1 MRGPKRSLR
10 TPTVLRTPGKAVA
23 IALSLAVISACV
35 WMFCSAPRNRP
46 MDRRIS
52 NVAWSGTGGWIA
64 TGTVQGP
71 TTITNGQPGTASWP
85 VTLRR
90 GPLNDLQ
97 FSPDERLLAIDGKD
111 LVLYSLEQPA
121 APRSLRSD
129 GRNYGTVRFSRDG
142 QTILTVTGAAAIELL
157 DARFGATRL
166 SICCST
172 IYGEVAFTPDERSIA
187 NAGHWP
193 GLWDPRSG
201 RLMARLA
208 RDRQFHAFGP
218 IAFGVLV
225 GQVGDLSHGTI
236 LMGSQDGRVYCWDLT
251 TRQLTAMSPAHP
263 EYVNTIAVSSTG
275 LVAYAGFGG
284 TVRLWNPRT
293 GEERSLAAARPTSNL
308 VLGPDGATI
317 MFGTA
322 DGAFEYWDTHEP
334 ISTNSLRKPTRY
346 FQTR

>member
-1 MRGPKRSLR
+1 
-10 TPTVLRTPGKAVA
+10 
-23 IALSLAVISACV
+23 
-35 WMFCSAPRNRP
+35 

-157 DARFGATRL
+157 DAR
-166 SICCST
+166 
-172 IYGEVAFTPDERSIA
+172 
-187 NAGHWP
+187 
-193 GLWDPRSG
+193 SG
-201 RLMARLA
+201 
-208 RDRQFHAFGP
+208 
-218 IAFGVLV
+218 
-225 GQVGDLSHGTI
+225 
-236 LMGSQDGRVYCWDLT
+236 
-251 TRQLTAMSPAHP
+251 
-263 EYVNTIAVSSTG
+263 
-275 LVAYAGFGG
+275 
-284 TVRLWNPRT
+284 
-293 GEERSLAAARPTSNL
+293 
-308 VLGPDGATI
+308 
-317 MFGTA
+317 FGTA
-322 DGAFEYWDTHEP
+322 DGAIEYWDTHEP